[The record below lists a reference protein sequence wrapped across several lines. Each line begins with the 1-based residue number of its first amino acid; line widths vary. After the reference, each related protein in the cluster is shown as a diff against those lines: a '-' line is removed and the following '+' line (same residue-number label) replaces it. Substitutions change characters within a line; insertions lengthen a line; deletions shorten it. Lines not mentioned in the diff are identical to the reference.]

1 MEELIS
7 ESSATTA
14 ASINQGAQRC
24 SRHEKPTS
32 NVAQLAAS
40 ASKTAVKESMKAPA
54 EKQLNP
60 IVAMHAAAR

>member
-1 MEELIS
+1 MEWLIS

-14 ASINQGAQRC
+14 ASISQGAQRR

-32 NVAQLAAS
+32 NVVQLAAS
-40 ASKTAVKESMKAPA
+40 AIKIALKESIGASS

-60 IVAMHAAAR
+60 ILAMHAAAR